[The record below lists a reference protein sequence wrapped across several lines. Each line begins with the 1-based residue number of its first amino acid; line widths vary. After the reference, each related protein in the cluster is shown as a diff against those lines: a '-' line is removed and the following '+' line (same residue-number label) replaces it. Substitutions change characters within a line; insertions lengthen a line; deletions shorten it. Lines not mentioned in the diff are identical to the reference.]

1 MLQNSPESDV
11 VKNKKPYILHQNV
24 VYFLLE
30 KLNIFSTNVLFM
42 LSVTAN
48 VNMLML
54 LASSYAN
61 YNSIGP

>member
-1 MLQNSPESDV
+1 MLQYSPESDV
-11 VKNKKPYILHQNV
+11 VENKKLYILHENF

-48 VNMLML
+48 INMLML